1 MGDAAEIAARK
12 EARARLE
19 KYGRTIG
26 SVDGTNRDELR
37 SWIDK
42 IEHAKEWTGTT
53 DRDVLEMVG
62 YLITGALAHHV
73 RRFVKTNQ
81 GVTWIQV
88 RDSITENFLDLHEG
102 RMLRQQIEKIKQRA
116 YEDPREF
123 GLRFSDAVG
132 QAYTTE
138 QQAVDVVQER
148 LVAQFINGLRNVAV
162 RRQVYLGSPKTL
174 SAAIEVASTIAG
186 AFELADMERKEEPME
201 VGAMG
206 FVTTKP
212 VQPQLS
218 EVAESI
224 TALGREET
232 AVKQRLDALPAT
244 GAGRG
249 RGRGWSSGGR
259 GQPNGWA
266 PGQDRPQPD
275 HSNLTCYRCGQQ
287 GHI

>member
-62 YLITGALAHHV
+62 YRITGALAHHV

-162 RRQVYLGSPKTL
+162 RRQVYLGSPKHC
-174 SAAIEVASTIAG
+174 
-186 AFELADMERKEEPME
+186 
-201 VGAMG
+201 
-206 FVTTKP
+206 
-212 VQPQLS
+212 
-218 EVAESI
+218 
-224 TALGREET
+224 
-232 AVKQRLDALPAT
+232 
-244 GAGRG
+244 
-249 RGRGWSSGGR
+249 
-259 GQPNGWA
+259 
-266 PGQDRPQPD
+266 PQP
-275 HSNLTCYRCGQQ
+275 SR
-287 GHI
+287 